1 MIARLAIRQRAVSIE
16 ANISVK
22 KISLPQAPPPPL
34 PPKKEALPPG
44 IEPRH
49 YYPQG
54 HIATTT
60 PRGNIKKGRGALPP
74 GIEPRTSYARGH
86 IGLALAS
93 LH

>member
-22 KISLPQAPPPPL
+22 KISLPQGPPE
-34 PPKKEALPPG
+34 KALPPG